1 MQDRFTDRVRKVIYF
16 ARDEAARLQHDYIG
30 TEHLLLGIVREGEG
44 IAAKVLSKLDLD
56 FEQIQQAVENMVKS
70 SGGTLTI
77 GEIPF
82 TPRAKRVL
90 ELAIEEARL
99 LGHNYVGTE
108 HLLLGLIREGE
119 GVAAQVLAELGVDRK
134 RVREEVL
141 KLLGPSTTAK
151 ARRTRKEKS
160 ETPNLDQFG
169 RDLTQ
174 MARENKLD
182 PIIGREAEIERV
194 IQVLSRRKK
203 NNPILIGE
211 PGVGKTAI
219 AEGLAQRIVEN
230 RVPEIL
236 KDRRICTLDLA
247 SVVAG
252 TKYRGQFEERLKSI
266 INEIRQS
273 DDVIIFIDEI
283 HTIVGAG
290 GAEGAIDAS
299 NMLKPA
305 LARGE
310 LQCIGATTLDEY
322 RKHIEKDGAL
332 ERRFQPIMVNPPTE
346 DETTQIILGLR
357 DKYEAH
363 HRVKISDDAVRAA
376 VYLSERYI
384 HDRFLPDKAID
395 VIDEAGSRAR
405 LAVVT
410 APSELQDLENEI
422 EEIAREKESAIQAQE
437 FEKAARFRD
446 REKELRR
453 RLDEMRRTWQET
465 KQVQETTVDARDI
478 ATVVASMTGIPV
490 SEVEQEETEKLLR
503 LEEELKKRV
512 VGQDEAVEAVARAVR
527 RNRAGLRD
535 PRRPIGS
542 FIFLGPTGVGK
553 TELAKALADLLF
565 DSDEALIRIDMSEY
579 MEKFSVS
586 RLIGAPPGY
595 VGYDE
600 GGQLTEKVRR
610 KPYSVILLDEIEKA
624 HQDVFNILL
633 QVMEE
638 GQLTDSY
645 GRRVD
650 FRNTVLIM
658 TSNVGASEV
667 RSGKSLGFVQ
677 TEEDNFKGVRA
688 KLLENLRKTFT
699 PEFLNRLDDAIVFR
713 RLDRDDMKKIVDILL
728 GQFAERVRVLDLRIE
743 FTDAAREF
751 LVDHGFDPALGAR
764 PLKRAI
770 QRHLEDPMSELLL
783 SQGIRGDTE
792 IRVDAEGGRLA
803 FRTTTGAGEGSAG
816 ASAGPDGGGA
826 VES

>member
-16 ARDEAARLQHDYIG
+16 ARDEASRLQHDYIG

-56 FEQIQQAVENMVKS
+56 FEQIQQAVENMVKA

-119 GVAAQVLAELGVDRK
+119 GVAAQVLSELGVDRK

-141 KLLGPSTTAK
+141 KLLGPSTTVK
-151 ARRTRKEKS
+151 TRKSKKEKS
-160 ETPNLDQFG
+160 DTPNLDQFG

-182 PIIGREAEIERV
+182 PIIGRESEIERV

-203 NNPILIGE
+203 NNPVLIGE

-230 RVPEIL
+230 RVPESL
-236 KDRRICTLDLA
+236 KDKRISSLDLA

-252 TKYRGQFEERLKSI
+252 TKYRGQFEERLKAI
-266 INEIRQS
+266 INEIRMS
-273 DDVIIFIDEI
+273 DDVIIFIDEL

-305 LARGE
+305 LVRGE

-332 ERRFQPIMVNPPTE
+332 ERRFQPIMINPPTE
-346 DETTQIILGLR
+346 EETIQIIFGLR

-363 HRVKISDDAVRAA
+363 HRVEISDDAVRAS
-376 VYLSERYI
+376 VFLSERYL

-410 APSELQDLENEI
+410 APSELQDLESEI
-422 EEIAREKESAIQAQE
+422 EEISREKESAIQAQE
-437 FEKAARFRD
+437 FEKAASFRD
-446 REKELRR
+446 KEKETKKKLE
-453 RLDEMRRTWQET
+453 EMRRNWNET
-465 KQVQETTVDARDI
+465 KQVQESVVTASDI
-478 ATVVASMTGIPV
+478 AKVVSSMTGIPV
-490 SEVEQEETEKLLR
+490 SEVEEEETEKLLR
-503 LEEELKKRV
+503 LEEVLKSRV
-512 VGQDEAVEAVARAVR
+512 VGQDEAVETVAKAVR

-535 PRRPIGS
+535 PKRPIGS

-553 TELAKALADLLF
+553 SELAKSLAEVLF
-565 DSDEALIRIDMSEY
+565 ESEESLIRIDMSEY

-600 GGQLTEKVRR
+600 GGQLTEKIRR

-624 HQDVFNILL
+624 HSDVFNILL

-638 GQLTDSY
+638 GQLTDNY

-658 TSNVGASEV
+658 TSNVGASEIKT
-667 RSGKSLGFVQ
+667 GKGLGFSHGDS
-677 TEEDNFKGVRA
+677 EDAIKALQGKHMDF
-688 KLLENLRKTFT
+688 LRKTFN
-699 PEFLNRLDDAIVFR
+699 PEFLNRLDDTIVFR
-713 RLDRDDMKKIVDILL
+713 PLGKSHMYEIVEILL
-728 GQFAERVRVLDLRIE
+728 RDFMKRLEILEMKVT
-743 FTDAAREF
+743 FTDGSKKF
-751 LVDHGFDPALGAR
+751 LIDKGFDAALGAR

-770 QRHLEDPMSELLL
+770 QKYLEDPLSELLL
-783 SQGIRGDTE
+783 KRGLSSEAE
-792 IRVDAEGGRLA
+792 IKVDVDEKDAKLKFEVNA
-803 FRTTTGAGEGSAG
+803 TTKKDPAH
-816 ASAGPDGGGA
+816 
-826 VES
+826 

>member
-1 MQDRFTDRVRKVIYF
+1 MQDRFTDRVRKVIYY

-44 IAAKVLSKLDLD
+44 IAAKVLAKLELD

-141 KLLGPSTTAK
+141 KLLGPTTTVK
-151 ARRTRKEKS
+151 TRKSKKEKS
-160 ETPNLDQFG
+160 DTPNLDQFG

-182 PIIGREAEIERV
+182 PIIGREQEIERV

-203 NNPILIGE
+203 NNPVLIGE

-219 AEGLAQRIVEN
+219 AEGLAQRIVDN
-230 RVPEIL
+230 KVPEIL

-266 INEIRQS
+266 INEIRQAE
-273 DDVIIFIDEI
+273 DVIIFIDEI

-322 RKHIEKDGAL
+322 RKYIEKDGAL
-332 ERRFQPIMVNPPTE
+332 ERRFQPIMVNPPTPE
-346 DETTQIILGLR
+346 ETIQIIFGLR

-363 HRVKISDDAVRAA
+363 HRVKINDDSVRAA
-376 VYLSERYI
+376 VFLSERYI

-405 LAVVT
+405 LSVVT
-410 APSELQDLENEI
+410 APSELTDLEREI
-422 EEIAREKESAIQAQE
+422 EDVAREKESAIQAQE
-437 FEKAARFRD
+437 FEKAARYRD

-453 RLDEMRRTWQET
+453 KLDDIRKNWTET
-465 KQVQETTVDARDI
+465 KQAQETVVTARDI
-478 ATVVASMTGIPV
+478 SKVVAAMTGIPV
-490 SEVEQEETEKLLR
+490 TEVEKEETEKLLH
-503 LEEELKKRV
+503 LEEMLRRRV
-512 VGQDEAVEAVARAVR
+512 IGQEEAVKAVARAVR

-535 PRRPIGS
+535 PKRPIGS

-553 TELAKALADLLF
+553 TELAKSLAEVLF
-565 DSDEALIRIDMSEY
+565 ESDDALIRIDMSEY
-579 MEKFSVS
+579 MEKFAVS

-595 VGYDE
+595 VGYDD

-610 KPYSVILLDEIEKA
+610 KPYSVVLLDEIEKA
-624 HQDVFNILL
+624 HPDVFNILL

-658 TSNVGASEV
+658 TSNVGANEIK
-667 RSGKSLGFVQ
+667 SGKSMGFMKEGSDAQ
-677 TEEDNFKGVRA
+677 FQSVRA
-688 KLLENLRKTFT
+688 KLMDHLKKTFN

-713 RLDRDDMKKIVDILL
+713 QLEKEDMKQIVEVLLKNFVKRLDVLEVNVTFSDEAK
-728 GQFAERVRVLDLRIE
+728 QFLIE
-743 FTDAAREF
+743 
-751 LVDHGFDPALGAR
+751 HGFDPALGAR
-764 PLKRAI
+764 PVKRAI
-770 QRHLEDPMSELLL
+770 QRYVEDPLSELILAHGL
-783 SQGIRGDTE
+783 QKDAGVRVGVSQGELSFDPDSKSETE
-792 IRVDAEGGRLA
+792 DAS
-803 FRTTTGAGEGSAG
+803 TN
-816 ASAGPDGGGA
+816 
-826 VES
+826 

>member
-1 MQDRFTDRVRKVIYF
+1 MQDRFTDRVRKVIYY

-44 IAAKVLSKLDLD
+44 IAAKVLAKLELD

-70 SGGTLTI
+70 TGGTLTI

-141 KLLGPSTTAK
+141 KLLGPTTTVKTRKAK
-151 ARRTRKEKS
+151 KEKS
-160 ETPNLDQFG
+160 DTPNLDQFG

-174 MARENKLD
+174 MARETKLD
-182 PIIGREAEIERV
+182 PIIGRESEIERV
-194 IQVLSRRKK
+194 IQILSRRKK
-203 NNPILIGE
+203 NNPVLIGE

-219 AEGLAQRIVEN
+219 AEGLAQRIVDN
-230 RVPEIL
+230 KVPEIL

-266 INEIRQS
+266 INEIRQAE
-273 DDVIIFIDEI
+273 DVIIFIDEI

-322 RKHIEKDGAL
+322 RKYIEKDGAL
-332 ERRFQPIMVNPPTE
+332 ERRFQPIMVSPPSPE
-346 DETTQIILGLR
+346 ETIQIIFGLR

-363 HRVKISDDAVRAA
+363 HRVKINDDAVRAA
-376 VYLSERYI
+376 VFLSERYI
-384 HDRFLPDKAID
+384 HERFLPDKAID

-405 LAVVT
+405 LSVVT
-410 APSELQDLENEI
+410 APSELTDLEREI
-422 EEIAREKESAIQAQE
+422 EDVSREKESAIQAQE
-437 FEKAARFRD
+437 FEKAARHRD
-446 REKELRR
+446 KEKELRKT
-453 RLDEMRRTWQET
+453 LDDIRKNWAET
-465 KQVQETTVDARDI
+465 KQQTETVVTSRDI
-478 ATVVASMTGIPV
+478 ARVVSAMTGIPV
-490 SEVEQEETEKLLR
+490 TDVEKEETAKLMHLEDQLRTRVIGQEE
-503 LEEELKKRV
+503 
-512 VGQDEAVEAVARAVR
+512 AVKAVARAVR

-553 TELAKALADLLF
+553 TELAKALAAVMF
-565 DSDEALIRIDMSEY
+565 ESEEALIRIDMSEY

-610 KPYSVILLDEIEKA
+610 KPYSVVLLDEIEKA
-624 HQDVFNILL
+624 HPDVFNILL

-638 GQLTDSY
+638 GQLSDSY

-658 TSNVGASEV
+658 TSNVGATDIK
-667 RSGKSLGFVQ
+667 SGKSLGFIQEGSDAQYNTV
-677 TEEDNFKGVRA
+677 KS
-688 KLLENLRKTFT
+688 KLLEHLKRMFN
-699 PEFLNRLDDAIVFR
+699 PEFLNRLDDTIVFR
-713 RLDRDDMKKIVDILL
+713 QLSREDMTQIVDVLLGNFMARLDLL
-728 GQFAERVRVLDLRIE
+728 DVRVRVSKE
-743 FTDAAREF
+743 ARTF
-751 LVDHGFDPALGAR
+751 LVEHGFDPALGAR

-770 QRHLEDPMSELLL
+770 QRYLEDPLSELILTHGIQKDADIHVGVGADNL
-783 SQGIRGDTE
+783 SFE
-792 IRVDAEGGRLA
+792 V
-803 FRTTTGAGEGSAG
+803 TTQTQ
-816 ASAGPDGGGA
+816 PDGA
-826 VES
+826 QP

>member
-1 MQDRFTDRVRKVIYF
+1 M
-16 ARDEAARLQHDYIG
+16 
-30 TEHLLLGIVREGEG
+30 
-44 IAAKVLSKLDLD
+44 DLD
-56 FEQIQQAVENMVKS
+56 FEQIQQAVESMVKS

-141 KLLGPSTTAK
+141 KLLGPSTTVK
-151 ARRTRKEKS
+151 ARKTKKEKS
-160 ETPNLDQFG
+160 DTPNLDQFG
-169 RDLTQ
+169 RDLAQ
-174 MARENKLD
+174 MAREDKLD

-219 AEGLAQRIVEN
+219 AEGLAQRITEN
-230 RVPEIL
+230 KIPEIL

-266 INEIRQS
+266 INEISGS

-310 LQCIGATTLDEY
+310 LQCIGATTLDEF

-332 ERRFQPIMVNPPTE
+332 ERRFQPILINPPTE
-346 DETTQIILGLR
+346 EETVEIIFGLR

-363 HRVKISDDAVRAA
+363 HRVKISDQAVRAA
-376 VYLSERYI
+376 VYFSQRYI
-384 HDRFLPDKAID
+384 HDRYLPDKAID

-405 LAVVT
+405 LDVVT
-410 APSELQDLENEI
+410 APSELQTLEKDIDELC
-422 EEIAREKESAIQAQE
+422 REKESAIQAQE
-437 FEKAARFRD
+437 FEKAASFRD
-446 REKELRR
+446 REKELRKT
-453 RLDEMRRTWQET
+453 LQDMRKTWNET
-465 KQVQETTVDARDI
+465 KQVKETTVSAEDI
-478 ATVVASMTGIPV
+478 ARVVSSMTGIPV
-490 SEVEQEETEKLLR
+490 SEVEAEESEKLLK
-503 LEEELKKRV
+503 LEDELRKRI
-512 VGQDEAVEAVARAVR
+512 VGQDEAIEVIAKAVR

-553 TELAKALADLLF
+553 TELARALSITLF
-565 DSDEALIRIDMSEY
+565 ESDEALVRIDMSEY

-624 HQDVFNILL
+624 HPDVFNILL
-633 QVMEE
+633 QVMDD
-638 GQLTDSY
+638 GALTDNY
-645 GRRVD
+645 GRRID

-658 TSNVGASEV
+658 TSNVGTGEAKG
-667 RSGKSLGFVQ
+667 GKSLGFTQ
-677 TEEDNFKGVRA
+677 ETKESSFKNLKN
-688 KLLENLRKTFT
+688 KLMDLVKKSFN
-699 PEFLNRLDDAIVFR
+699 PEFLNRLDETIVFHP
-713 RLDRDDMKKIVDILL
+713 LGKEEMQSIVDIMLEDFIARL
-728 GQFAERVRVLDLRIE
+728 KAFDLQIAFNKE
-743 FTDAAREF
+743 SREF
-751 LVDHGFDPALGAR
+751 LMEKGFDPELGAR
-764 PLKRAI
+764 PLRRAI
-770 QRHLEDPMSELLL
+770 QRYLEDPLSELMLKKGL
-783 SQGIRGDTE
+783 KK
-792 IRVDAEGGRLA
+792 DAEIHVARKK
-803 FRTTTGAGEGSAG
+803 GELEFEVVAKTS
-816 ASAGPDGGGA
+816 
-826 VES
+826 

>member
-1 MQDRFTDRVRKVIYF
+1 MHDRFTDRVRRVIYF
-16 ARDEAARLQHDYIG
+16 ARDEANRLQHDYIG

-44 IAAKVLSKLDLD
+44 IAAKVLSKMDLD
-56 FEQIQQAVENMVKS
+56 FEQIQQAVESMVKS
-70 SGGTLTI
+70 TGASLTI

-141 KLLGPSTTAK
+141 RLLGPSATMK
-151 ARRTRKEKS
+151 ARKSKKEKS
-160 ETPNLDQFG
+160 ETPNMDQFG

-174 MARENKLD
+174 LARENKLD
-182 PIIGREAEIERV
+182 PIIGREPEIERV
-194 IQVLSRRKK
+194 VQVLSRRKK

-219 AEGLAQRIVEN
+219 AEGLAQQIVEN
-230 RVPEIL
+230 KVPEIL
-236 KDRRICTLDLA
+236 KDKRICTLDLA

-266 INEIRQS
+266 INEIRES
-273 DDVIIFIDEI
+273 DEVVIFIDEV

-310 LQCIGATTLDEY
+310 LQCIGATTLDEF

-332 ERRFQPIMVNPPTE
+332 ERRFQPILINPPTE
-346 DETTQIILGLR
+346 EETVKIIFGLR

-376 VYLSERYI
+376 VYFSQRYI
-384 HDRFLPDKAID
+384 QDRYLPDKAID

-405 LAVVT
+405 LDVVT
-410 APSELQDLENEI
+410 APSELQDLELEI
-422 EEIAREKESAIQAQE
+422 EELCREKESAIQAQE
-437 FEKAARFRD
+437 FEKAASFRD
-446 REKELRR
+446 KEKELRKTVQ
-453 RLDEMRRTWQET
+453 DMRKSWNET
-465 KQVQETTVDARDI
+465 KQVKETVVSAADI
-478 ATVVASMTGIPV
+478 ARVVSSMTGIPV
-490 SEVEQEETEKLLR
+490 SEVEAEETEKLLM
-503 LEEELKKRV
+503 LEEQLRKRV
-512 VGQDEAVEAVARAVR
+512 VGQEEAVQAVAKAVR

-553 TELAKALADLLF
+553 TELARALSLVLF
-565 DSDEALIRIDMSEY
+565 ESDEALVRLDMSEY

-600 GGQLTEKVRR
+600 GGQLTEKIRR
-610 KPYSVILLDEIEKA
+610 HPYSVILLDEIEKA
-624 HQDVFNILL
+624 HPDVFNILL
-633 QVMEE
+633 QVMDD
-638 GQLTDSY
+638 GALTDNY

-658 TSNVGASEV
+658 TSNVGTQEAKG
-667 RSGKSLGFVQ
+667 GKSVGFAIEGTDSVYK
-677 TEEDNFKGVRA
+677 TMKG
-688 KLLENLRKTFT
+688 KLLERLKKDFN
-699 PEFLNRLDDAIVFR
+699 PEFLNRLDETIVFKPLGR
-713 RLDRDDMKKIVDILL
+713 KDMETIVAIMLEDFIERLKS
-728 GQFAERVRVLDLRIE
+728 FDLQIE
-743 FTDAAREF
+743 FSKESTQLLMDR
-751 LVDHGFDPALGAR
+751 GFDPTLGAR
-764 PLKRAI
+764 PLRRAI
-770 QRHLEDPMSELLL
+770 QRYLEDPLSELLL
-783 SQGIRGDTE
+783 KKGLKK
-792 IRVDAEGGRLA
+792 DAEIHVGVKDNELD
-803 FRTTTGAGEGSAG
+803 FKVVTQTK
-816 ASAGPDGGGA
+816 
-826 VES
+826 

>member
-1 MQDRFTDRVRKVIYF
+1 MQDRFTDRVRKVIYY

-44 IAAKVLSKLDLD
+44 IAAKVLAKLELD

-70 SGGTLTI
+70 TGGTLTI

-141 KLLGPSTTAK
+141 KLLGPTTTVKTRKAK
-151 ARRTRKEKS
+151 KEKS
-160 ETPNLDQFG
+160 DTPNLDQFG

-174 MARENKLD
+174 MARETKLD
-182 PIIGREAEIERV
+182 PIIGRESEIERV
-194 IQVLSRRKK
+194 IQILSRRKK
-203 NNPILIGE
+203 NNPVLIGE

-219 AEGLAQRIVEN
+219 AEGLAQRIVDN
-230 RVPEIL
+230 KVPEIL

-266 INEIRQS
+266 INEIRQAE
-273 DDVIIFIDEI
+273 DVIIFIDEI

-322 RKHIEKDGAL
+322 RKYIEKDGAL
-332 ERRFQPIMVNPPTE
+332 ERRFQPIMVSPPSPE
-346 DETTQIILGLR
+346 ETIQIIFGLR

-363 HRVKISDDAVRAA
+363 HRVKINDDAVRAA
-376 VYLSERYI
+376 VFLSERYI
-384 HDRFLPDKAID
+384 HERFLPDKAID

-405 LAVVT
+405 LSVVT
-410 APSELQDLENEI
+410 APSELTDLEREI
-422 EEIAREKESAIQAQE
+422 EEVSREKESAIQAQE
-437 FEKAARFRD
+437 FEKAARHRD
-446 REKELRR
+446 KEKELRKT
-453 RLDEMRRTWQET
+453 LDDIRKNWAET
-465 KQVQETTVDARDI
+465 KQQTETVVTSRDI
-478 ATVVASMTGIPV
+478 ARVVSAMTGIPV
-490 SEVEQEETEKLLR
+490 TDVEKEETAKLMHLEDQLRTRVIGQEE
-503 LEEELKKRV
+503 
-512 VGQDEAVEAVARAVR
+512 AVKAVARAVR

-553 TELAKALADLLF
+553 TELAKALAAVMF
-565 DSDEALIRIDMSEY
+565 ESEEALIRIDMSEY

-610 KPYSVILLDEIEKA
+610 KPYSVVLLDEIEKA
-624 HQDVFNILL
+624 HPDVFNILL

-638 GQLTDSY
+638 GQLSDSY

-658 TSNVGASEV
+658 TSNVGATDIK
-667 RSGKSLGFVQ
+667 SGKSLGFIQEGSDAQYNTV
-677 TEEDNFKGVRA
+677 KS
-688 KLLENLRKTFT
+688 KLLEHLKRMFN
-699 PEFLNRLDDAIVFR
+699 PEFLNRLDDTIVFR
-713 RLDRDDMKKIVDILL
+713 QLSREDMTQIVDVLLGNFMARLDLL
-728 GQFAERVRVLDLRIE
+728 DVRVRVSKE
-743 FTDAAREF
+743 ARTF
-751 LVDHGFDPALGAR
+751 LVEHGFDPALGAR

-770 QRHLEDPMSELLL
+770 QRYLEDPLSELILTHGIQKDADIHVGVGADIL
-783 SQGIRGDTE
+783 SFE
-792 IRVDAEGGRLA
+792 V
-803 FRTTTGAGEGSAG
+803 TTQTQ
-816 ASAGPDGGGA
+816 PDGA
-826 VES
+826 QP

>member
-1 MQDRFTDRVRKVIYF
+1 MQDRFTDRVRKVIYY
-16 ARDEAARLQHDYIG
+16 ARDEANRLQHDYIG

-44 IAAKVLSKLDLD
+44 IAAKVLAKLELD

-141 KLLGPSTTAK
+141 KLLGPTTSVKTRKAK
-151 ARRTRKEKS
+151 KEKS
-160 ETPNLDQFG
+160 DTPNLDQFG

-203 NNPILIGE
+203 NNPVLIGE

-219 AEGLAQRIVEN
+219 AEGLAQRIVDN
-230 RVPEIL
+230 KVPEIL

-266 INEIRQS
+266 INEIRQAE
-273 DDVIIFIDEI
+273 DVIIFIDEI

-322 RKHIEKDGAL
+322 RKYIEKDGAL
-332 ERRFQPIMVNPPTE
+332 ERRFQPIMVNPPTG
-346 DETTQIILGLR
+346 DETIQIIFGLR

-376 VYLSERYI
+376 VFLSERYI
-384 HDRFLPDKAID
+384 HERFLPDKAID

-405 LAVVT
+405 LTVVT
-410 APSELQDLENEI
+410 APSELTDMEREI
-422 EEIAREKESAIQAQE
+422 EEVSREKESAIQAQE
-437 FEKAARFRD
+437 FEKAARYRD
-446 REKELRR
+446 REKELRKQ
-453 RLDEMRRTWQET
+453 LDDLRKTWAET
-465 KQVQETTVDARDI
+465 KQATE
-478 ATVVASMTGIPV
+478 TVVSAKDISKVVSAMTGIPV
-490 SEVEQEETEKLLR
+490 TEVEREETEKLLH
-503 LEEELKKRV
+503 LEDALRARV
-512 VGQDEAVEAVARAVR
+512 IGQEEAVKAVSRAVR

-535 PRRPIGS
+535 PKRPIGS

-553 TELAKALADLLF
+553 TELAKSLAEVLF
-565 DSDEALIRIDMSEY
+565 ESEEALIRVDMSEY

-610 KPYSVILLDEIEKA
+610 KPYSVVLLDEIEKA
-624 HQDVFNILL
+624 HPDVFNLLL

-638 GQLTDSY
+638 GQLTDNY

-658 TSNVGASEV
+658 TSNVGAAEIKT
-667 RSGKSLGFVQ
+667 GKTLGFV
-677 TEEDNFKGVRA
+677 TEGGDSQYQSVKS
-688 KLLENLRKTFT
+688 KLLDHLKKTFN
-699 PEFLNRLDDAIVFR
+699 PEFLNRLDDTIVFR
-713 RLDRDDMKKIVDILL
+713 QLEKEDMKQIVEVLLRNFVRRLD
-728 GQFAERVRVLDLRIE
+728 VLQVE
-743 FTDAAREF
+743 VKFTDEAKVF
-751 LVDHGFDPALGAR
+751 LIEHGFDPALGAR
-764 PLKRAI
+764 PLRRAI
-770 QRHLEDPMSELLL
+770 QRYLEDPLSELLL
-783 SQGIRGDTE
+783 SHG
-792 IRVDAEGGRLA
+792 VSKDAEILVA
-803 FRTTTGAGEGSAG
+803 PGAGELSF
-816 ASAGPDGGGA
+816 A
-826 VES
+826 VTPAPEDAPKG

>member
-1 MQDRFTDRVRKVIYF
+1 MQDRFTDRVRRVIYF
-16 ARDEAARLQHDYIG
+16 ARDEANRLQHDYIG

-44 IAAKVLSKLDLD
+44 IAAKVLGKLDLD
-56 FEQIQQAVENMVKS
+56 FEQIQQAVESMVKS

-134 RVREEVL
+134 RVREEVM
-141 KLLGPSTTAK
+141 KLLGPSTTMK
-151 ARRTRKEKS
+151 ARKSKKERS
-160 ETPNLDQFG
+160 ETQNLDQFG

-230 RVPEIL
+230 KVPEIL
-236 KDRRICTLDLA
+236 KDKRISTLDLA

-266 INEIRQS
+266 INEIHDS

-310 LQCIGATTLDEY
+310 LQCIGATTLDEF

-332 ERRFQPIMVNPPTE
+332 ERRFQPILINPPTE
-346 DETTQIILGLR
+346 EETVKIIFGLR

-363 HRVKISDDAVRAA
+363 HRVKISDEAVRAS
-376 VYLSERYI
+376 VYLSQRYI
-384 HDRFLPDKAID
+384 NDRFLPDKSID

-405 LAVVT
+405 LDVVT
-410 APSELQDLENEI
+410 APSELQDLEKEI
-422 EEIAREKESAIQAQE
+422 EELCREKESAIQAQE
-437 FEKAARFRD
+437 FEKAASYRD
-446 REKELRR
+446 KEKELRKKVQ
-453 RLDEMRRTWQET
+453 DMRKSWNET
-465 KQVQETTVDARDI
+465 KQVKETVVSASDI
-478 ATVVASMTGIPV
+478 ARVVSSMTGIPV
-490 SEVEQEETEKLLR
+490 SEVEAEETEKLLK
-503 LEEELKKRV
+503 LEEAIRKRII
-512 VGQDEAVEAVARAVR
+512 GQEEAVVAVAKAVR

-553 TELAKALADLLF
+553 TELARALSRVLF
-565 DSDEALIRIDMSEY
+565 ETEDALVRLDMSEY

-600 GGQLTEKVRR
+600 GGQLTEMVRR

-624 HQDVFNILL
+624 HPDVFNILL
-633 QVMEE
+633 QVMDD
-638 GQLTDSY
+638 GQLTDNY

-658 TSNVGASEV
+658 TSNVGTQEMKG
-667 RSGKSLGFVQ
+667 GKSLGF
-677 TEEDNFKGVRA
+677 TMDDDKGA
-688 KLLENLRKTFT
+688 YKTMKGKLLENLRKTFS
-699 PEFLNRLDDAIVFR
+699 PEFLNRLDEIIVFKPLGKIEMESIVTIMLGDFIE
-713 RLDRDDMKKIVDILL
+713 RLKVY
-728 GQFAERVRVLDLRIE
+728 DLEID
-743 FTDAAREF
+743 FSKNSKEF
-751 LVDHGFDPALGAR
+751 LMDHGFDPGLGAR

-770 QRHLEDPMSELLL
+770 QKYVEDPLSEILLKKGLKKDVEIHVAVSNGEL
-783 SQGIRGDTE
+783 SFE
-792 IRVDAEGGRLA
+792 VV
-803 FRTTTGAGEGSAG
+803 
-816 ASAGPDGGGA
+816 PKP
-826 VES
+826 

>member
-1 MQDRFTDRVRKVIYF
+1 
-16 ARDEAARLQHDYIG
+16 
-30 TEHLLLGIVREGEG
+30 VREGEG
-44 IAAKVLSKLDLD
+44 IAAKVLGKMDLD

-141 KLLGPSTTAK
+141 KLLGPASTVKTRKAK
-151 ARRTRKEKS
+151 KEKS

-174 MARENKLD
+174 MARESKLD
-182 PIIGREAEIERV
+182 PIIGREPEIERV

-203 NNPILIGE
+203 NNPILIGD

-230 RVPEIL
+230 KVPEIL

-266 INEIRQS
+266 INEIGQS

-310 LQCIGATTLDEY
+310 LQCIGATTLDEF

-332 ERRFQPIMVNPPTE
+332 ERRFQPIMINPPTE
-346 DETTQIILGLR
+346 EETIQIIMGLR

-376 VYLSERYI
+376 VFLSERYI
-384 HDRFLPDKAID
+384 HDRFLPDKSID

-405 LAVVT
+405 LSVVT
-410 APSELQDLENEI
+410 APSELQDLEGEI
-422 EEIAREKESAIQAQE
+422 EELAREKESAIQAQE

-446 REKELRR
+446 KEKEMRKKLE
-453 RLDEMRRTWQET
+453 EMRKSWNET
-465 KQVQETTVDARDI
+465 KQVKETVVNSQDI
-478 ATVVASMTGIPV
+478 ARVVSAMTGVPV
-490 SEVEQEETEKLLR
+490 SEVEEEETEKLLR
-503 LEEELKKRV
+503 LEDELRQRV
-512 VGQDEAVEAVARAVR
+512 VGQDEAVEVVAKAVR

-535 PRRPIGS
+535 PQRPIGS

-553 TELAKALADLLF
+553 TELAKSLAEVLF
-565 DSDEALIRIDMSEY
+565 ESRDSLIRIDMSEY

-610 KPYSVILLDEIEKA
+610 QPYSVILLDEIEKA
-624 HQDVFNILL
+624 HADVFNILL

-658 TSNVGASEV
+658 TSNVGAADV
-667 RSGKSLGFVQ
+667 RSGKSLGFQKEGSEAAFEGV
-677 TEEDNFKGVRA
+677 KG
-688 KLLENLRKTFT
+688 KLLDNLRRTFN
-699 PEFLNRLDDAIVFR
+699 PEFLNRLDESIVFR
-713 RLDRDDMKKIVDILL
+713 PLTREDMKDIVEILL
-728 GQFAERVRVLDLRIE
+728 RNFVKRLSVLEMEID
-743 FTDAAREF
+743 FSDAAKAF
-751 LVDHGFDPALGAR
+751 LIDKGFDPALGAR
-764 PLKRAI
+764 PIKRAI
-770 QRHLEDPMSELLL
+770 QRYLEDPLSELLL
-783 SQGIRGDTE
+783 KQGVKHDAE
-792 IRVDAEGGRLA
+792 VHVDADSDQLSFQVVSR
-803 FRTTTGAGEGSAG
+803 
-816 ASAGPDGGGA
+816 SAGPATEDA
-826 VES
+826 

>member
-1 MQDRFTDRVRKVIYF
+1 MHDRFTDRVRRVIYF
-16 ARDEAARLQHDYIG
+16 ARDEASRLQHDYIG

-44 IAAKVLSKLDLD
+44 IAAKVLGKMDLD
-56 FEQIQQAVENMVKS
+56 FEQIQQAVESMVKS

-141 KLLGPSTTAK
+141 KLLGPSTSAK
-151 ARRTRKEKS
+151 ARKAKKEKS

-169 RDLTQ
+169 RDLAQ
-174 MARENKLD
+174 MAREGKLD

-219 AEGLAQRIVEN
+219 AEGLAQRIVQN
-230 RVPEIL
+230 KIPEIL

-266 INEIRQS
+266 INEIRES

-310 LQCIGATTLDEY
+310 LQCIGATTLDEF

-332 ERRFQPIMVNPPTE
+332 ERRFQPILINPPTE
-346 DETTQIILGLR
+346 EETVDIILGLR
-357 DKYEAH
+357 DRYEAH
-363 HRVKISDDAVRAA
+363 HRVKISDQAVKAA
-376 VYLSERYI
+376 VYFSQRYI
-384 HDRFLPDKAID
+384 HDRYLPDKAID

-405 LAVVT
+405 LDVVT
-410 APSELQDLENEI
+410 APSELQTLEKDI
-422 EEIAREKESAIQAQE
+422 EELCREKESAIQAQE
-437 FEKAARFRD
+437 FEKAASFRD
-446 REKELRR
+446 KEKELRQKVQ
-453 RLDEMRRTWQET
+453 DMRKTWAET
-465 KQVQETTVDARDI
+465 KQVKETTVEAEDI
-478 ATVVASMTGIPV
+478 ARVVSSMTGIPV
-490 SEVEQEETEKLLR
+490 SEVEEEETEKLLK
-503 LEEELKKRV
+503 LEEELRRRI
-512 VGQDEAVEAVARAVR
+512 VGQEEAVEAVAKAVR

-553 TELAKALADLLF
+553 TELARALSETLF
-565 DSDEALIRIDMSEY
+565 ESEEALVRIDMSEY
-579 MEKFSVS
+579 MERFAVS

-610 KPYSVILLDEIEKA
+610 KPYCVILLDEIEKA
-624 HQDVFNILL
+624 HPDVFNILL
-633 QVMEE
+633 QVMDD
-638 GQLTDSY
+638 GALTDNY

-658 TSNVGASEV
+658 TSNVGTGEAKA
-667 RSGKSLGFVQ
+667 GKSLGFSQQ
-677 TEEDNFKGVRA
+677 TTESAFTNLKG
-688 KLLENLRKTFT
+688 KLMDRVKKDFN
-699 PEFLNRLDDAIVFR
+699 PEFLNRLDEIIVFR
-713 RLDRDDMKKIVDILL
+713 PLGKGEMESIVSIMLDDFICRLKSFDFK
-728 GQFAERVRVLDLRIE
+728 IE
-743 FTDAAREF
+743 FTKESKEF
-751 LVDHGFDPALGAR
+751 LMEKGFDPSLGAR
-764 PLKRAI
+764 PLRRAI
-770 QRHLEDPMSELLL
+770 QRYVEDPLSELLL
-783 SQGIRGDTE
+783 KRGLKKEAE
-792 IRVDAEGGRLA
+792 IHVALKEGALA
-803 FRTTTGAGEGSAG
+803 FDVVAKAK
-816 ASAGPDGGGA
+816 
-826 VES
+826 

>member
-1 MQDRFTDRVRKVIYF
+1 MHDRFTDRVRRVIYY
-16 ARDEAARLQHDYIG
+16 AREEANRLQHDYIG

-44 IAAKVLSKLDLD
+44 IAAKVLGKLDLD
-56 FEQIQQAVENMVKS
+56 FEQIQQAVESMVKS
-70 SGGTLTI
+70 TGSSLI
-77 GEIPF
+77 VGEIPF

-119 GVAAQVLAELGVDRK
+119 GVAAQVLSELGVDRK

-141 KLLGPSTTAK
+141 RLLGPSATMK
-151 ARRTRKEKS
+151 ARKTKKEKS
-160 ETPNLDQFG
+160 ETSNLDQFG

-174 MARENKLD
+174 LARESKLD
-182 PIIGREAEIERV
+182 PIIGRETEIERV
-194 IQVLSRRKK
+194 VQVLSRRKK

-219 AEGLAQRIVEN
+219 AEGLAQQIVEN
-230 RVPEIL
+230 KVPEIL
-236 KDRRICTLDLA
+236 KDKRICTLDLA

-266 INEIRQS
+266 INEIREAE
-273 DDVIIFIDEI
+273 DVIIFIDEV

-310 LQCIGATTLDEY
+310 LQCIGATTLDEF

-332 ERRFQPIMVNPPTE
+332 ERRFQPILINPPTE
-346 DETTQIILGLR
+346 EETIKIIFGLR

-363 HRVKISDDAVRAA
+363 HRVKIGDDAVRAA
-376 VYLSERYI
+376 VYFSQRYI

-395 VIDEAGSRAR
+395 LIDEAGSRAR
-405 LAVVT
+405 LGVVT
-410 APSELQDLENEI
+410 APTELQDLETQI
-422 EEIAREKESAIQAQE
+422 EELCREKESAIQAQE
-437 FEKAARFRD
+437 FEKAASFRD
-446 REKELRR
+446 REK
-453 RLDEMRRTWQET
+453 DMRKKLQDMRKTWNET
-465 KQVQETTVDARDI
+465 KQVKETVVTAPDI
-478 ATVVASMTGIPV
+478 ARVVASMTGIPV
-490 SEVEQEETEKLLR
+490 SEVEQEETEKLLK
-503 LEEELKKRV
+503 LEEALTHRV
-512 VGQDEAVEAVARAVR
+512 VGQEEAVQALAKAVR

-553 TELAKALADLLF
+553 TELARALSQVLF
-565 DSDEALIRIDMSEY
+565 ESEEALIRLDMSEY

-610 KPYSVILLDEIEKA
+610 KPYSVILFDEIEKA
-624 HQDVFNILL
+624 HPDVFNILL
-633 QVMEE
+633 QVMDD
-638 GQLTDSY
+638 GALTDNY

-658 TSNVGASEV
+658 TSNVGTLDAKIG
-667 RSGKSLGFVQ
+667 RGMGFAFEG
-677 TEEDNFKGVRA
+677 TDSAYKTMKG
-688 KLLENLRKTFT
+688 KLLENLKKSFN
-699 PEFLNRLDDAIVFR
+699 PEFLNRLDEIVVFKPLDKKDMETIVEIMLGDFIK
-713 RLDRDDMKKIVDILL
+713 RLKSFELRVEFNEDSKRFLMDR
-728 GQFAERVRVLDLRIE
+728 
-743 FTDAAREF
+743 
-751 LVDHGFDPALGAR
+751 GFDPTLGAR
-764 PLKRAI
+764 PLRRAI
-770 QRHLEDPMSELLL
+770 QRFVEDPLSEILLKRGL
-783 SQGIRGDTE
+783 KKDAGIQVG
-792 IRVDAEGGRLA
+792 VK
-803 FRTTTGAGEGSAG
+803 GEGLDFQVVTETS
-816 ASAGPDGGGA
+816 DTK
-826 VES
+826 

>member
-1 MQDRFTDRVRKVIYF
+1 MHDRFTDRVRRVIYF
-16 ARDEAARLQHDYIG
+16 ARDEANRLQHDYIG

-44 IAAKVLSKLDLD
+44 IAAKVLNKLDLD
-56 FEQIQQAVENMVKS
+56 FEQIQQAVESMVKS
-70 SGGTLTI
+70 TGSSLTI

-141 KLLGPSTTAK
+141 RLLGPSATMK
-151 ARRTRKEKS
+151 ARKTKKEKS
-160 ETPNLDQFG
+160 ETPNIDQFG

-174 MARENKLD
+174 YARENKLD
-182 PIIGREAEIERV
+182 PIIGREREIERV
-194 IQVLSRRKK
+194 VQVLSRRKK

-219 AEGLAQRIVEN
+219 AEGLAQQIVEN
-230 RVPEIL
+230 TVPEVL
-236 KDRRICTLDLA
+236 KDKRICTLDLA

-266 INEIRQS
+266 INEIRES
-273 DDVIIFIDEI
+273 DEVVIFIDEI

-310 LQCIGATTLDEY
+310 LQCIGATTLDEF

-332 ERRFQPIMVNPPTE
+332 ERRFQPILINPPTE
-346 DETTQIILGLR
+346 DETVKIIFGLR

-376 VYLSERYI
+376 VYFSQRYI

-405 LAVVT
+405 LDVVT
-410 APSELQDLENEI
+410 APTELKNLETEI
-422 EEIAREKESAIQAQE
+422 EELCREKESAIQAQE
-437 FEKAARFRD
+437 FEKAASFRD
-446 REKELRR
+446 KEKE
-453 RLDEMRRTWQET
+453 MRKKLQHMRKTWNET
-465 KQVQETTVDARDI
+465 KQVQETVVEAADI
-478 ATVVASMTGIPV
+478 AKVVSSMTGIPV
-490 SEVEQEETEKLLR
+490 AEVEAEETEKLLH
-503 LEEELKKRV
+503 LEEELTKQII
-512 VGQDEAVEAVARAVR
+512 GQKEAVEIVSKAVR

-553 TELAKALADLLF
+553 TELARALSHVLF
-565 DSDEALIRIDMSEY
+565 ESEEALIRLDMSEY

-624 HQDVFNILL
+624 HPDVYNILL
-633 QVMEE
+633 QVMDD
-638 GQLTDSY
+638 GALTDNY

-658 TSNVGASEV
+658 TSNVGTQEA
-667 RSGKSLGFVQ
+667 RGGRSLGFSVEG
-677 TEEDNFKGVRA
+677 TDSAYKTMKG
-688 KLLENLRKTFT
+688 KLLENLKRSFN
-699 PEFLNRLDDAIVFR
+699 PEFLNRIDEVIVFKSLVKKDMELIVEIMLGEFVK
-713 RLDRDDMKKIVDILL
+713 RLETFEM
-728 GQFAERVRVLDLRIE
+728 RIE
-743 FTDAAREF
+743 FDPDAKHF
-751 LVDHGFDPALGAR
+751 LMEKGFDPALGAR
-764 PLKRAI
+764 PLRRAI
-770 QRHLEDPMSELLL
+770 QKYIEDPLSELLL
-783 SQGIRGDTE
+783 SKGLTKDTE
-792 IRVDAEGGRLA
+792 IHVGVQDEELDFEVVTETNETA
-803 FRTTTGAGEGSAG
+803 
-816 ASAGPDGGGA
+816 
-826 VES
+826 

>member
-1 MQDRFTDRVRKVIYF
+1 MQDRFTDRVRKVIYY

-44 IAAKVLSKLDLD
+44 IAAKVLAKLELD
-56 FEQIQQAVENMVKS
+56 FEQIQQAVESMVKS
-70 SGGTLTI
+70 AGGTLTI

-141 KLLGPSTTAK
+141 KLLGPTTTVKTRKAK
-151 ARRTRKEKS
+151 KEKS
-160 ETPNLDQFG
+160 DTPNLDQFG

-182 PIIGREAEIERV
+182 PIIGREQEIERV

-203 NNPILIGE
+203 NNAVLIGE

-219 AEGLAQRIVEN
+219 AEGLAQRIVDN
-230 RVPEIL
+230 KVPEIL

-266 INEIRQS
+266 INEIRQAE
-273 DDVIIFIDEI
+273 DVIIFIDEI

-322 RKHIEKDGAL
+322 RKYIEKDGAL
-332 ERRFQPIMVNPPTE
+332 ERRFQPIMVNPPTA
-346 DETTQIILGLR
+346 DETIKIIFGLR

-376 VYLSERYI
+376 VFLSERYI
-384 HDRFLPDKAID
+384 HERFLPDKAID

-405 LAVVT
+405 LTVVT
-410 APSELQDLENEI
+410 APSELTDLEREV
-422 EEIAREKESAIQAQE
+422 EEVSREKESAIQAQE
-437 FEKAARFRD
+437 FEKAARYRD
-446 REKELRR
+446 REKELRKK
-453 RLDEMRRTWQET
+453 LDDLRKNWTES
-465 KQVQETTVDARDI
+465 KQATE
-478 ATVVASMTGIPV
+478 TVVSGKDISKVVSAMTGIPV
-490 SEVEQEETEKLLR
+490 TEVEREETEKLLH
-503 LEEELKKRV
+503 LEEALRARV
-512 VGQDEAVEAVARAVR
+512 IGQEEAVKAVSRAVR

-553 TELAKALADLLF
+553 TELAKSLAEVLF
-565 DSDEALIRIDMSEY
+565 ESEDALIRVDMSEF

-624 HQDVFNILL
+624 HPDVFNLLL

-650 FRNTVLIM
+650 FRNSVLIM
-658 TSNVGASEV
+658 TSNVGAAEIKT
-667 RSGKSLGFVQ
+667 GKSLGFVTEGSDSQFQ
-677 TEEDNFKGVRA
+677 TVKA
-688 KLLENLRKTFT
+688 KLLDHLKKTFN
-699 PEFLNRLDDAIVFR
+699 PEFLNRLDDTIVFR
-713 RLDRDDMKKIVDILL
+713 QLEKEDMKKIVEVLL
-728 GQFAERVRVLDLRIE
+728 RNFVRRLDVLQVEVSFSD
-743 FTDAAREF
+743 DAKTF
-751 LVDHGFDPALGAR
+751 LIDHGFDPALGAR
-764 PLKRAI
+764 PLRRAI
-770 QRHLEDPMSELLL
+770 QRYLEDPMSELLL
-783 SQGIRGDTE
+783 SQG
-792 IRVDAEGGRLA
+792 VAKDAEIQVGVVGNELA
-803 FRTTTGAGEGSAG
+803 FSVTPTPEDAKKG
-816 ASAGPDGGGA
+816 
-826 VES
+826 

>member
-1 MQDRFTDRVRKVIYF
+1 MQDRFTDRVRKVIYY
-16 ARDEAARLQHDYIG
+16 AREEAGRLQHDYIG
-30 TEHLLLGIVREGEG
+30 TEHILLGIVREGEG

-119 GVAAQVLAELGVDRK
+119 GVAAQVLTELGVDRK

-141 KLLGPSTTAK
+141 KLLGPTTTVK
-151 ARRTRKEKS
+151 ARKAKKEKS
-160 ETPNLDQFG
+160 DTPNLDQFG
-169 RDLTQ
+169 RELTQ
-174 MARENKLD
+174 LARESKLD
-182 PIIGREAEIERV
+182 PIIGRESEIERV

-203 NNPILIGE
+203 NNPVLIGE

-219 AEGLAQRIVEN
+219 VEGLAQRIVEN

-236 KDRRICTLDLA
+236 KDKRICSLDLA

-252 TKYRGQFEERLKSI
+252 TKYRGQFEERLKAI
-266 INEIRQS
+266 MNEIRAS
-273 DDVIIFIDEI
+273 EDVIIFIDEI

-322 RKHIEKDGAL
+322 RKYIEKDGAL
-332 ERRFQPIMVNPPTE
+332 ERRFQPIMINPPTQE
-346 DETTQIILGLR
+346 ETIQIIFGLR

-363 HRVKISDDAVRAA
+363 HRVKISDEAVRAA
-376 VYLSERYI
+376 VYLSDRYI

-410 APSELQDLENEI
+410 APSELQDLEKQI
-422 EEIAREKESAIQAQE
+422 EEISREKESSIQAQE

-446 REKELRR
+446 KEKEFKKRLDDLRR
-453 RLDEMRRTWQET
+453 DWNET
-465 KQVQETTVDARDI
+465 KQVQESIVNNTDI
-478 ATVVASMTGIPV
+478 AKVVSSMTGIPV
-490 SEVEQEETEKLLR
+490 AEVEQAESARLLR
-503 LEEELKKRV
+503 LEDELRARV
-512 VGQDEAVEAVARAVR
+512 VGQDEAVIAVAKAVR

-553 TELAKALADLLF
+553 TELAKTLAEVLF
-565 DSDEALIRIDMSEY
+565 ESDESLLRIDMSEY

-624 HQDVFNILL
+624 HADVFNILL

-638 GQLTDSY
+638 GQLTDNY

-658 TSNVGASEV
+658 TSNVGTLEIK
-667 RSGKSLGFVQ
+667 SGKALGFSSGDDD
-677 TEEDNFKGVRA
+677 EYKSLKA
-688 KLLENLRKTFT
+688 KLLESLKKTFN
-699 PEFLNRLDDAIVFR
+699 PEFLNRLDDTIVFR
-713 RLDRDDMKKIVDILL
+713 HLDKNDMRKVVDILL
-728 GQFAERVRVLDLRIE
+728 KNFVKRVRILDINIE
-743 FTDAAREF
+743 FSDTAKTF
-751 LVDHGFDPALGAR
+751 LMEKGFDPALGAR

-770 QRHLEDPMSELLL
+770 QRYLEDPLSELLL
-783 SQGIRGDTE
+783 RRGMSPDTG
-792 IRVDAEGGRLA
+792 IRVDV
-803 FRTTTGAGEGSAG
+803 GS
-816 ASAGPDGGGA
+816 DGTLVFDVSTKA
-826 VES
+826 DTDKPS

>member
-1 MQDRFTDRVRKVIYF
+1 MHDRFTDRVRRVIYY
-16 ARDEAARLQHDYIG
+16 ARDEANRLQHDYIG

-44 IAAKVLSKLDLD
+44 IAAKVLGKLDLD
-56 FEQIQQAVENMVKS
+56 FEQIQQAVESMVKS
-70 SGGTLTI
+70 SGSSLI
-77 GEIPF
+77 VGEIPF

-90 ELAIEEARL
+90 ELAIDEARQ

-119 GVAAQVLAELGVDRK
+119 GVAAQVLSELGVDRK

-141 KLLGPSTTAK
+141 RLLGPSATMK
-151 ARRTRKEKS
+151 ARKTKKEKS
-160 ETPNLDQFG
+160 ETQNLDQFG

-174 MARENKLD
+174 LARENKLD

-219 AEGLAQRIVEN
+219 AEGLAQQIVEN
-230 RVPEIL
+230 KVPEIL
-236 KDRRICTLDLA
+236 KDKRICTLDLA

-266 INEIRQS
+266 INEIREAE
-273 DDVIIFIDEI
+273 DVIIFIDEV

-305 LARGE
+305 LSRGE
-310 LQCIGATTLDEY
+310 LQCIGATTLDEF

-332 ERRFQPIMVNPPTE
+332 ERRFQPILINPPTE
-346 DETTQIILGLR
+346 DETVKIIFGLR

-376 VYLSERYI
+376 VYFSQRYI
-384 HDRFLPDKAID
+384 HNRFLPDKAID
-395 VIDEAGSRAR
+395 LIDEAGSRAR
-405 LAVVT
+405 LGVVT
-410 APSELQDLENEI
+410 APTELQDLEAQI
-422 EEIAREKESAIQAQE
+422 EVLCREKESAIQAQE
-437 FEKAARFRD
+437 FEKAASFRD
-446 REKELRR
+446 KEK
-453 RLDEMRRTWQET
+453 DMRKKLQDMRKTWNET
-465 KQVQETTVDARDI
+465 KQVKETIVSAADI
-478 ATVVASMTGIPV
+478 ARVVASMTGIPV
-490 SEVEQEETEKLLR
+490 SEVEQEETDKLLR
-503 LEEELKKRV
+503 LEEEMRKRV
-512 VGQDEAVEAVARAVR
+512 VGQEEAVQVLAKAVR

-553 TELAKALADLLF
+553 TELARALSQVMF
-565 DSDEALIRIDMSEY
+565 ETDEALLRLDMSEY

-600 GGQLTEKVRR
+600 GGQLTEKIRR
-610 KPYSVILLDEIEKA
+610 KPYTVILFDEIEKA
-624 HQDVFNILL
+624 HPDVFNILL
-633 QVMEE
+633 QVMDD
-638 GQLTDSY
+638 GALTDNY

-658 TSNVGASEV
+658 TSNVGTLEAKV
-667 RSGKSLGFVQ
+667 GRGLGFALDG
-677 TEEDNFKGVRA
+677 TDSMYKTMKG
-688 KLLENLRKTFT
+688 KLLENLKKSFN
-699 PEFLNRLDDAIVFR
+699 PEFLNRLDEIVVFKPLDRQDMVAIVEIMLRDFVK
-713 RLDRDDMKKIVDILL
+713 RLKS
-728 GQFAERVRVLDLRIE
+728 FDLRVE
-743 FTDAAREF
+743 FNEESKRF
-751 LVDHGFDPALGAR
+751 LMDKGFDPALGAR
-764 PLKRAI
+764 PLRRAI
-770 QRHLEDPMSELLL
+770 QRFVEDPLSELLL
-783 SQGIRGDTE
+783 RKGLRK
-792 IRVDAEGGRLA
+792 DAEIQVGVK
-803 FRTTTGAGEGSAG
+803 GEVLDFQVIIETS
-816 ASAGPDGGGA
+816 DTK
-826 VES
+826 

>member
-1 MQDRFTDRVRKVIYF
+1 MHDRFTDRVRRVIYF
-16 ARDEAARLQHDYIG
+16 ARDEASRLQHDYIG

-44 IAAKVLSKLDLD
+44 IAAKVLSKMDLD
-56 FEQIQQAVENMVKS
+56 FEQIQQAVESMVKS

-141 KLLGPSTTAK
+141 KLLGPSTTVK
-151 ARRTRKEKS
+151 ARKAKKEKS
-160 ETPNLDQFG
+160 DTPNLDQFG
-169 RDLTQ
+169 RDLAQ
-174 MARENKLD
+174 MAREGKLD
-182 PIIGREAEIERV
+182 PIIGRGAEIERV

-230 RVPEIL
+230 KVPEIL

-266 INEIRQS
+266 INEIRDS

-310 LQCIGATTLDEY
+310 LQCIGATTLDEF

-332 ERRFQPIMVNPPTE
+332 ERRFQPILINPPTE
-346 DETTQIILGLR
+346 EETVQIIFGLR

-376 VYLSERYI
+376 VYFSQRYI
-384 HDRFLPDKAID
+384 HDRYLPDKAID

-405 LAVVT
+405 LDVVT
-410 APSELQDLENEI
+410 APSELQTLEKDI
-422 EEIAREKESAIQAQE
+422 EELCREKESAIQAQE
-437 FEKAARFRD
+437 FEKAASFRD
-446 REKELRR
+446 NEKELRKK
-453 RLDEMRRTWQET
+453 LQDMRKVWNET
-465 KQVQETTVDARDI
+465 KQVKETVVEAQDI
-478 ATVVASMTGIPV
+478 ARVVSSMTGIPV
-490 SEVEQEETEKLLR
+490 SEVEAEETAKLLK
-503 LEEELKKRV
+503 LEEELHKRV
-512 VGQDEAVEAVARAVR
+512 VGQDQAVQVVSKAVR

-553 TELAKALADLLF
+553 TELARALSQTLF
-565 DSDEALIRIDMSEY
+565 ESEEALVRIDMSEY

-624 HQDVFNILL
+624 HPDVFNILL
-633 QVMEE
+633 QVMDD
-638 GQLTDSY
+638 GALTDNY

-658 TSNVGASEV
+658 TSNVGTGEAT
-667 RSGKSLGFVQ
+667 SGKSLGFAH
-677 TEEDNFKGVRA
+677 ESSGSSFSNIKA
-688 KLLENLRKTFT
+688 KLLDKVKKSFN
-699 PEFLNRLDDAIVFR
+699 PEFLNRLDEVIVFR
-713 RLDRDDMKKIVDILL
+713 PLNRKDMEKIVGIMLNDFITRLKT
-728 GQFAERVRVLDLRIE
+728 LDYEID
-743 FTDAAREF
+743 FSDDSKAF
-751 LVDHGFDPALGAR
+751 LMDEGFDPALGAR
-764 PLKRAI
+764 PLRRAI
-770 QRHLEDPMSELLL
+770 QRYLEDPLSELLL
-783 SQGIRGDTE
+783 RKGLKK
-792 IRVDAEGGRLA
+792 DAEIHVA
-803 FRTTTGAGEGSAG
+803 VKKGALDFEVVAK
-816 ASAGPDGGGA
+816 AK
-826 VES
+826 